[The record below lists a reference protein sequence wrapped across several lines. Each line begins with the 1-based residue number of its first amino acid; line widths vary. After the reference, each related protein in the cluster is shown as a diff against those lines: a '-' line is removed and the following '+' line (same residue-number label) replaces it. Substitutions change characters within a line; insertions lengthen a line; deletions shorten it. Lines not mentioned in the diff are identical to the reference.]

1 MNFKI
6 LKDQQLIGQ
15 IYGVEYGRM
24 NFSFVEGVNQSIK
37 DSIMEVLGS
46 CEGIEQLKSN
56 LVAQGYIIN
65 EMTFETNI
73 QRDLNLEEKRNISF
87 VYQSNLI
94 ENIVEISEDELSRQF
109 IRNFYGG
116 HIGAWK
122 YLRDL
127 ALAKKPISL
136 SVLSSLHENISI
148 EQKVLGHQI
157 KNEHM
162 GVIRDKDTVVMV
174 GGRVCFPPSED
185 QLNSMFVK
193 LNKSLEKLISDS
205 FTVDQVLNLASDF
218 HYDYEIIHPYAD
230 GNGRTGRLMINY
242 IIEL

>member
-73 QRDLNLEEKRNISF
+73 QRDLNLEEKRNIS
-87 VYQSNLI
+87 
-94 ENIVEISEDELSRQF
+94 DF
-109 IRNFYGG
+109 I
-116 HIGAWK
+116 K
-122 YLRDL
+122 V
-127 ALAKKPISL
+127 ISL
-136 SVLSSLHENISI
+136 NFKS
-148 EQKVLGHQI
+148 KVF
-157 KNEHM
+157 
-162 GVIRDKDTVVMV
+162 
-174 GGRVCFPPSED
+174 C
-185 QLNSMFVK
+185 
-193 LNKSLEKLISDS
+193 
-205 FTVDQVLNLASDF
+205 
-218 HYDYEIIHPYAD
+218 
-230 GNGRTGRLMINY
+230 
-242 IIEL
+242 